1 MEGIEP
7 NTNARDVS
15 GPGSPDGPI
24 PGPIP
29 CRDAVE
35 MCAPAGRDSS
45 SGDKLG
51 PARGLVVGVAIGV
64 TIWGVLIAAAVFLSR

>member
-1 MEGIEP
+1 
-7 NTNARDVS
+7 
-15 GPGSPDGPI
+15 
-24 PGPIP
+24 
-29 CRDAVE
+29 